1 MQIFGAPW
9 LLSNG
14 SRTICPH
21 NLSDN
26 GGCTGGPRV
35 VTVRTSPDG
44 RNFSGWTGCREN
56 ESGKPDNDPSV
67 RRHCT
72 RRGTQKGGGCEG
84 RGAGGGVMRTI
95 RKKSKSTYFALGP
108 LAMCISSLPP
118 YHVPQ
123 KIADF
128 GNKESASGG
137 RFRLGSVISTV
148 PE

>member
-9 LLSNG
+9 LLPNG

-67 RRHCT
+67 RRHWT
-72 RRGTQKGGGCEG
+72 RSGTQKVGV
-84 RGAGGGVMRTI
+84 RGAGGGWRGDENDQ
-95 RKKSKSTYFALGP
+95 KKIKEHVFRIGP
-108 LAMCISSLPP
+108 IGHVYLLITTLPR
-118 YHVPQ
+118 
-123 KIADF
+123 ATE
-128 GNKESASGG
+128 NS
-137 RFRLGSVISTV
+137 RFW
-148 PE
+148 